1 METAGREVYVQSR
14 AMGQPSVTDGL
25 SPSVLSYLRVSISLN
40 WTDFLGLC
48 RLLSDAIVFDSLL
61 ISLLISIL
69 ALDEELEKL
78 SNRVVTVLL
87 WKMRKHCVGFVT
99 WWRWLRVGE
108 DPGLLQCSVLP
119 LCDDANTP

>member
-1 METAGREVYVQSR
+1 MMGVNARCLLVRRGNLCISYSSMETAGREVYVQSR

-78 SNRVVTVLL
+78 SVS
-87 WKMRKHCVGFVT
+87 
-99 WWRWLRVGE
+99 E
-108 DPGLLQCSVLP
+108 SESESVSWCNACFISP
-119 LCDDANTP
+119 Y